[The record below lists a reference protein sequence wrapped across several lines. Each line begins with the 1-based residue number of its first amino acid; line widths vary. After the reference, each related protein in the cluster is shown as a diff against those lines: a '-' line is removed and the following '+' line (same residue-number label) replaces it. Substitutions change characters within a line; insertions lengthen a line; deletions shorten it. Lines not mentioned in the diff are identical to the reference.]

1 MSALTKD
8 QLDELEA
15 LRSATLDAVAAD
27 LMTDDVGLEGSASSS
42 ADRVY
47 TLALKQ
53 AAPALIQA
61 AREQWILEA
70 PIDEVLAEAGL
81 TEADTDAAYE
91 RLMRDVATLERVM
104 MERDAAV
111 AEAAEAAGENER
123 LRDALQRLF
132 TAGHGIECKCGLK
145 CPNTWAREA
154 ALALL
159 EPKPASAEQPKPKP
173 AEIVAAPPRLS
184 EADVLGVAPH
194 WNCERCGYMN
204 AGPVCTHCGSVRG
217 GST

>member
-145 CPNTWAREA
+145 W
-154 ALALL
+154 
-159 EPKPASAEQPKPKP
+159 KPSTRPGLPTSVCSRTPSSQPGRKHSW
-173 AEIVAAPPRLS
+173 PPRS
-184 EADVLGVAPH
+184 RSISSGK
-194 WNCERCGYMN
+194 R
-204 AGPVCTHCGSVRG
+204 TR
-217 GST
+217 